1 MKDFFITFAIVLIL
15 CFVFLFFGGTLIFEN
30 IWGILVFVSL
40 IIASLIALYI
50 RQEKK
55 IDELEARI
63 KALESKNE
71 PK

>member
-1 MKDFFITFAIVLIL
+1 MKDFLITFAIVLIL
-15 CFVFLFFGGTLIFEN
+15 CFVFLFFGGALIFEN
-30 IWGILVFVSL
+30 IWGIIVFVSL
-40 IIASLIALYI
+40 VIAVFITLYI

-63 KALESKNE
+63 KALESQNE